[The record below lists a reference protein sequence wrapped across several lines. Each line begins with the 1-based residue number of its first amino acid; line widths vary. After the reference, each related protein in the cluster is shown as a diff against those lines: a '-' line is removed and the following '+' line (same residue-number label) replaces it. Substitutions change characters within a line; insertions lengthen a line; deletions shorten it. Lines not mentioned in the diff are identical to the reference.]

1 VGPTG
6 VPAEARRLP
15 LIPGPADSGTLFPM
29 ATNSNRR
36 LVLLRHAKSAW
47 PDVADHERPLARR
60 GQRDAPEAGRWL
72 RQAGYLPDLVL
83 CSTAQRARETWR
95 LAAAGLASAPVVRF
109 EPQVYQADADD
120 LLDLVRQT
128 PPEVRTLLVVGH
140 EPTMRALT
148 LLLAAAVDG
157 SDPGPLERVRL
168 KFPTA
173 ATAVL
178 AFTAGWPEL
187 GQGRA
192 ELMDFA
198 VPADYG
204 A

>member
-1 VGPTG
+1 
-6 VPAEARRLP
+6 
-15 LIPGPADSGTLFPM
+15 
-29 ATNSNRR
+29 
-36 LVLLRHAKSAW
+36 VLLRHAKSAW

-60 GQRDAPEAGRWL
+60 GQRDAPGVGRWL
-72 RQAGYLPDLVL
+72 RQAGYVPDLVV
-83 CSTAQRARETWR
+83 CSTAQRARETWQ

-109 EPQVYQADADD
+109 EPRVYHADADD
-120 LLDLVRQT
+120 LLDLVRQI

-140 EPTMRALT
+140 EPTLRELT
-148 LLLAAAVDG
+148 LLLAATVVDG
-157 SDPGPLERVRL
+157 SDPGRLERVRL

-187 GQGRA
+187 RQGGA
-192 ELMDFA
+192 ELADFA

-204 A
+204 T